1 MTTPLDA
8 RGREN
13 GNLAARDEGGRK
25 KPQSNAAI
33 GASAAGIRAAYARA
47 INPRIQANESWSW
60 RMSTPGVLA
69 HAVKTYGWSFVPN
82 NVLPPM
88 IANVTVGAVLY
99 TSYLQ
104 ALGAIYEPPS
114 HSIRRVCSPAP
125 LASTFSA
132 GFVAGTFQSVVA
144 APLDALQVRFQT
156 TAMLEGQYKS
166 MWDYA
171 RHKLH
176 TIGIRGVFA
185 GWGLSFVKDSFG
197 YGIFF
202 AMFEFIKS
210 QAYYAFV
217 TRYYGRQE
225 PVFTFHR
232 YRSTIRDGEDGN
244 PTIRPHYALEP
255 SFVLF
260 AGVMASIAQ
269 QGIQHPLGLVQE
281 VYYGRLE
288 SLDYQAKLEPSHN
301 RMLRLYYRAYKK
313 TYGQCLVQAKRAGGW
328 KRWLYKGFLVHT
340 LRQVPSTS
348 AGLIVFEIV
357 RRKYGQ
363 AEDAISIEKDG
374 YDILLP

>member
-8 RGREN
+8 RGRES

-25 KPQSNAAI
+25 KRQSNAAT
-33 GASAAGIRAAYARA
+33 GASAAGIRAVSSQFVAFYFRA
-47 INPRIQANESWSW
+47 PIKAFFRTRVEAVNPRIQANESWSW

-69 HAVKTYGWSFVPN
+69 HAVKTYGWSFIPN

-104 ALGAIYEPPS
+104 ALGAIYEPSS
-114 HSIRRVCSPAP
+114 HSVKHVYPPAP

-144 APLDALQVRFQT
+144 APLDALQIRFQT
-156 TAMLEGQYKS
+156 SDMLEGQYKS

-176 TIGIRGVFA
+176 SIGVRGVFA
-185 GWGLSFVKDSFG
+185 GWGLSFMKDSFG

-202 AMFEFIKS
+202 ATFEFIKS

-232 YRSTIRDGEDGN
+232 RRSTIRDDEDGN

-255 SFVLF
+255 SFILF
-260 AGVMASIAQ
+260 AGV
-269 QGIQHPLGLVQE
+269 L
-281 VYYGRLE
+281 
-288 SLDYQAKLEPSHN
+288 AKCT
-301 RMLRLYYRAYKK
+301 M
-313 TYGQCLVQAKRAGGW
+313 V
-328 KRWLYKGFLVHT
+328 
-340 LRQVPSTS
+340 
-348 AGLIVFEIV
+348 
-357 RRKYGQ
+357 
-363 AEDAISIEKDG
+363 D
-374 YDILLP
+374 